1 MRLARKAALLLVGAI
16 VLLAPIAC
24 VRFCQLQSVPVR
36 RSSAAWLAEIARLHA
51 LRLDE
56 REAQPSHHHAGDH
69 PHHHAGD
76 HHAPLS
82 RIRQLVLSVTEFV
95 LTQYEWPGVIVV
107 GLWMMLLMSRPA
119 QPLLLVPEPP
129 PRRLVC
135 AP

>member
-1 MRLARKAALLLVGAI
+1 MWLARKAALLLVGAI

-24 VRFCQLQSVPVR
+24 VRFCQLQSVPMR

-56 REAQPSHHHAGDH
+56 REAQPSHHHT
-69 PHHHAGD
+69 GD

-95 LTQYEWPGVIVV
+95 LTQYEWPGVVIV
-107 GLWMMLLMSRPA
+107 GLWMMLLMLRPA
-119 QPLLLVPEPP
+119 QSLLLVPEPP

>member
-69 PHHHAGD
+69 
-76 HHAPLS
+76 HAPLS

>member
-1 MRLARKAALLLVGAI
+1 MWLARKAALLLVGAI

-24 VRFCQLQSVPVR
+24 VRLCQLQSVSMR
-36 RSSAAWLAEIARLHA
+36 QSAAVWLAEIARLHA

-56 REAQPSHHHAGDH
+56 REAQQSR
-69 PHHHAGD
+69 HHAGD

-95 LTQYEWPGVIVV
+95 LTQCEWPGVVVV
-107 GLWMMLLMSRPA
+107 GLWTMLLLLRLA
-119 QPLLLVPEPP
+119 QPILRVPEPP

-135 AP
+135 TL

>member
-1 MRLARKAALLLVGAI
+1 MWLARKAALLLVGAI

-24 VRFCQLQSVPVR
+24 VRFCQLQSVPMR
-36 RSSAAWLAEIARLHA
+36 RSSAAWLAEIPRLHA

-56 REAQPSHHHAGDH
+56 REAQQSHHHT
-69 PHHHAGD
+69 GD

-95 LTQYEWPGVIVV
+95 LTQYEWPGVVIV
-107 GLWMMLLMSRPA
+107 GLWMMLLMLRPA

-129 PRRLVC
+129 PRRLVY

>member
-1 MRLARKAALLLVGAI
+1 MWLARKAALLLVGAI

-24 VRFCQLQSVPVR
+24 VRFCQLQGVPMR

-56 REAQPSHHHAGDH
+56 REAQPSHHHT
-69 PHHHAGD
+69 GD

-95 LTQYEWPGVIVV
+95 LTQYEWPGVVIV
-107 GLWMMLLMSRPA
+107 GLWMMLLMLRPA

-129 PRRLVC
+129 PRRLVY

>member
-1 MRLARKAALLLVGAI
+1 MWLARKAALLLVGAI

-24 VRFCQLQSVPVR
+24 VRFCQLQSVPMR

-56 REAQPSHHHAGDH
+56 REAQPSHHHT
-69 PHHHAGD
+69 GD

-95 LTQYEWPGVIVV
+95 LTQYEWPGVVIV
-107 GLWMMLLMSRPA
+107 GLWMMLLMLRPA

-129 PRRLVC
+129 PRRLVY

>member
-1 MRLARKAALLLVGAI
+1 MWLARKAALLLVGAI

-24 VRFCQLQSVPVR
+24 VRFCQLQSVPMR
-36 RSSAAWLAEIARLHA
+36 RSSAVWLAEIARLHA

-56 REAQPSHHHAGDH
+56 REAQQS
-69 PHHHAGD
+69 HHHAGD

-82 RIRQLVLSVTEFV
+82 RIRQLVLSVTEFM
-95 LTQYEWPGVIVV
+95 LTQYEWPGVMII
-107 GLWMMLLMSRPA
+107 GLWMMLLMLRPA

-129 PRRLVC
+129 PKRLVC